1 MLHDAILPCH
11 YTSNSPCLQAV
22 YHCHLLY
29 YQVAKGTA
37 HRKMCRRRT
46 CRRGE
51 HTIWRPLKRRL
62 QTRRGDSCGNRG
74 KRTSS
79 NVTWPRRTLPA
90 EDLYLSGEF
99 TVISP
104 RLRIPIDSS
113 IGFVRSCITGS
124 RVAKKGKRC
133 SQSFGDAEKV
143 RFRNPNLPKI
153 GRLAA

>member
-1 MLHDAILPCH
+1 MRQTDDLAEPL
-11 YTSNSPCLQAV
+11 YLALLAV
-22 YHCHLLY
+22 LAGSY
-29 YQVAKGTA
+29 YG
-37 HRKMCRRRT
+37 
-46 CRRGE
+46 
-51 HTIWRPLKRRL
+51 RL
-62 QTRRGDSCGNRG
+62 
-74 KRTSS
+74 
-79 NVTWPRRTLPA
+79 TWPRRTLPA

-99 TVISP
+99 TVISL

-143 RFRNPNLPKI
+143 RFRNPDLPKI

>member
-90 EDLYLSGEF
+90 EDLYLSHSVFPFETTIF
-99 TVISP
+99 LERFPLERERFLIFPSCPSALSRALCAPSRALAIS
-104 RLRIPIDSS
+104 S
-113 IGFVRSCITGS
+113 
-124 RVAKKGKRC
+124 KR
-133 SQSFGDAEKV
+133 
-143 RFRNPNLPKI
+143 RRNE
-153 GRLAA
+153 A